1 MLVRHQVASKSLRTG
16 PAQFWPSPWIL
27 MARSFE
33 PAIKRLRVMAEAF
46 GRPVESPPK
55 SVPANTEGGQTAD
68 GRWNRPTNFRHL
80 IGDLLGMRNLRRS
93 WHLAPG
99 ADPMGCGTAAHIARS
114 PGELP
119 SRSPKMERRRSEG
132 GTATVG
138 RWNPPKDFGPLI
150 GDLLDMRNSAPMRRP
165 QPSGAIGGRLWPPPH
180 EGTVALE
187 EMGS

>member
-1 MLVRHQVASKSLRTG
+1 VEKAAGRRTNVG
-16 PAQFWPSPWIL
+16 
-27 MARSFE
+27 R
-33 PAIKRLRVMAEAF
+33 KAEATDQF
-46 GRPVESPPK
+46 RPPRCGLCVMKLCAPGPSSASTSRQTLPDGVSP
-55 SVPANTEGGQTAD
+55 NTEGGQTAD